1 MEIADL
7 VTTGIPF
14 DAVLSGE
21 QLIEPL
27 DPSSLNS
34 AKLIDRAA
42 LRRRFAEPHRE
53 HFSDHSE
60 ARILIER
67 QASLIQEPIGA
78 GATGLARGV
87 QPDTGFPDPY
97 DQTSDTRRQRRGSVG
112 NSSTRL
118 QHQACETAD
127 RDLRT
132 NTSLVDNHE
141 RAVENIE
148 LTLLDE
154 QNRRAVLERDRLWR
168 REARYRSR
176 HRLSPADQ
184 HQPAAKGLGRPET
197 SRNCR
202 NEGNRI
208 GHGQAAVEIDR
219 MERIGRPLRRGT
231 SAAM

>member
-67 QASLIQEPIGA
+67 QPGLIQEPIGA

-154 QNRRAVLERDRLWR
+154 QNRCAVLERDSALA
-168 REARYRSR
+168 ARGPVSEPASPIPGGSASARS
-176 HRLSPADQ
+176 Q
-184 HQPAAKGLGRPET
+184 RPWPP
-197 SRNCR
+197 RNLA
-202 NEGNRI
+202 
-208 GHGQAAVEIDR
+208 QL
-219 MERIGRPLRRGT
+219 PK
-231 SAAM
+231 

>member
-97 DQTSDTRRQRRGSVG
+97 DQTADTRGQRRRGVG
-112 NSSTRL
+112 DSSSGL
-118 QHQACETAD
+118 QHQACEAAD
-127 RDLRT
+127 RDLGT
-132 NTSLVDNHE
+132 NTSAVDDDKSV
-141 RAVENIE
+141 VEYVE
-148 LTLLDE
+148 LAFLDE
-154 QNRRAVLERDRLWR
+154 QKRRPILERDRSRR
-168 REARYRSR
+168 REVGYGRGHPLMPDGSASARNRMLGPSRS
-176 HRLSPADQ
+176 LSQVP
-184 HQPAAKGLGRPET
+184 
-197 SRNCR
+197 S
-202 NEGNRI
+202 
-208 GHGQAAVEIDR
+208 
-219 MERIGRPLRRGT
+219 
-231 SAAM
+231 